1 MNSMDYRG
9 LTTILFAFF
18 EDNDKH
24 LARLNTLSRN
34 YNEQLAAEVNR
45 IRNKVNE
52 INEKSIYC
60 RQNMELFDWL
70 RRQGVQIFWDNTV
83 FRGTYDEYIRNIA
96 RDTLEIRHIKLGK
109 TETID
114 ALFQRL
120 YRVANQYDNAIIMGH
135 SEMPLFF
142 DSIISESNFLI
153 PRINGESERV
163 YHSFFGERYTLMS
176 CYMGDFETRT
186 WDAEYF
192 SSVFN
197 VDLQPIP
204 GSMCHHVIS
213 GSISYVPLRIRTY
226 TGQELIENAATPIE
240 VEVKPMDDGINT
252 DNEYTDMFPQPF

>member
-1 MNSMDYRG
+1 MPSKYGIVR
-9 LTTILFAFF
+9 
-18 EDNDKH
+18 
-24 LARLNTLSRN
+24 LASKT
-34 YNEQLAAEVNR
+34 
-45 IRNKVNE
+45 
-52 INEKSIYC
+52 
-60 RQNMELFDWL
+60 
-70 RRQGVQIFWDNTV
+70 RRSNFWDNTV

-135 SEMPLFF
+135 SEMPLYFN
-142 DSIISESNFLI
+142 STISESNFLI

-176 CYMGDFETRT
+176 CYMGDLEART

-197 VDLQPIP
+197 ADLQPIP

-213 GSISYVPLRIRTY
+213 GSISYVPLRLRTY
-226 TGQELIENAATPIE
+226 TGQELIEDAATPIE
-240 VEVKPMDDGINT
+240 VEVEPMDDGINT
-252 DNEYTDMFPQPF
+252 DDEHTDMFPQPI

>member
-9 LTTILFAFF
+9 LRTILFAFF
-18 EDNDKH
+18 EDNDRH

-60 RQNMELFDWL
+60 RQNMELFAWL
-70 RRQGVQIFWDNTV
+70 RRQGVQIFWDNEV

-96 RDTLEIRHIKLGK
+96 RDTLEITRIKLGK
-109 TETID
+109 TETVD
-114 ALFQRL
+114 ALLQRL

-142 DSIISESNFLI
+142 DSTISESNFLI

-163 YHSFFGERYTLMS
+163 YQSFFGERFTLMS
-176 CYMGDFETRT
+176 CYMGDLEART

-204 GSMCHHVIS
+204 GSMCHQVIS
-213 GSISYVPLRIRTY
+213 GSISYVPLRLRTY
-226 TGQELIENAATPIE
+226 TGQEIIEDAATPIE
-240 VEVKPMDDGINT
+240 VGEESMDVGIYT
-252 DNEYTDMFPQPF
+252 DNERIDMLPQPI